1 MSDFLTQSPKTTSK
15 SKKRLGRGYASG
27 KGGHTTIRGQ
37 KGQKSRS
44 KIPLLFTG
52 TKAKKSLIQ
61 RLPKLRGRGKFKSL
75 NPKLIIIPIKDL
87 NQFPKGT
94 EIDLNKLI
102 ETGMVSLKD
111 ARVRGVKILNQGQ
124 LTKSLKINLPVS
136 QSAKQ
141 QIEAVGGKIITNQ

>member
-1 MSDFLTQSPKTTSK
+1 MSDFLTNPPKTTTK

-37 KGQKSRS
+37 KGQKSRT

-52 TKAKKSLIQ
+52 TKNKKSLIQ

-75 NPKLIIIPIKDL
+75 KPKPVIIQINEL
-87 NQFPKGT
+87 NQFAKGSDVNL
-94 EIDLNKLI
+94 EALI
-102 ETGMVSLKD
+102 EAGVVTTKE
-111 ARVRGVKILNQGQ
+111 ARTRGVKILNQGQ
-124 LTKSLKINLPVS
+124 LTKSLNIHLPAS

-141 QIEAVGGKIITNQ
+141 KIEAAGGKIITS